1 MSEKPPQDTEA
12 AGRRKQAWRT
22 VLVLFL
28 MVGAVLA
35 AWVGGKVVEAWF
47 VGSHQGS
54 QWAISPGPTTRP
66 GDDEPLSFDSP
77 LSAAGLTSY
86 TGDPGGIVPAPGSRR
101 VFGFERRMARQVEQ
115 QARYELVGSPEA
127 VVAHYEAEMARLGY
141 EKLKDAVQPD
151 GRRAIVFGKRDGWA
165 TVSLRKDARN
175 AKMVIIAV
183 TAVSPVSSGTQTK
196 R

>member
-22 VLVLFL
+22 VLVLSL
-28 MVGAVLA
+28 MILAVLA
-35 AWVGGKVVEAWF
+35 AWVGGKVVEAWL
-47 VGSHQGS
+47 VESHQGP
-54 QWAISPGPTTRP
+54 QWAISPGPTTQP
-66 GDDEPLSFDSP
+66 DDALSLDSP
-77 LSAAGLTSY
+77 LAAVGLTAFK
-86 TGDPGGIVPAPGSRR
+86 GDPGGIAPAPAARR
-101 VFGFERRMARQVEQ
+101 VTGFERRMARQVEQ
-115 QARYELVGSPEA
+115 QARYELAGSPGV

-151 GRRAIVFGKRDGWA
+151 GRRAVVFGKRDGWA
-165 TVSLRKDARN
+165 TVSLRRDARN
-175 AKMVIIAV
+175 VKMVIIVV